1 MLCTGLFNKTDLI
14 KATAGEK
21 RVFNKELSSILNTAK
36 TAGDVQ
42 PRNRVREKLDGKL
55 LRGT

>member
-1 MLCTGLFNKTDLI
+1 MLCTGHFNKTDLI

-21 RVFNKELSSILNTAK
+21 RVFNKELSSISNTAK

-42 PRNRVREKLDGKL
+42 PRN
-55 LRGT
+55 